1 MRSRD
6 YSFATATTRPRKER
20 LLVVVLLITGVTLL
34 ALASSG
40 SSTVGGV
47 RARMMTVLQPALSAI
62 LKPVDA
68 VHSAADNIREFFV
81 TFEENRKLKAENDA
95 LRHWQSVAV
104 ALKSENESLRQL
116 ANYQP
121 VEEVSYIS
129 ARVLSSSAGDF
140 VQSLMIDA
148 GKQDGILNL
157 QPVVDTHG
165 LVGRVVELSSHS
177 ARVLLLSD
185 VASRV
190 PVVTGDSRQRAL
202 LTGTG
207 NELLRLNYVDADAHI
222 KLGELVT
229 TTAEGGLI
237 PGGIPVGT
245 VFRHDESGYL
255 VKPLRSLA
263 RAEYVRVVQF
273 TDGASSAQG
282 TP

>member
-6 YSFATATTRPRKER
+6 YSFSAASARPRRER
-20 LLVVVLLITGVTLL
+20 LLVVVLLVTGVTLL

-40 SSTVGGV
+40 SSAIGGA
-47 RARMMTVLQPALSAI
+47 RARMMAMLQPALAVV

-68 VHSAADNIREFFV
+68 VHNATDGVHHFFA
-81 TFEENRKLKAENDA
+81 TMDENRKLKAENDA
-95 LRHWQSVAV
+95 LRHWQSVAMG
-104 ALKSENESLRQL
+104 LKSENESLRQL

-121 VEEVSYIS
+121 VQEISYVS

-148 GKQDGILNL
+148 GKDDGILNL
-157 QPVVDTHG
+157 QPVVDTNG
-165 LVGRVVELSSHS
+165 LVGRVVELGSHS

-207 NELLRLNYVDADAHI
+207 NELLRLNYVEPDAHI

-229 TTAEGGLI
+229 TTQEGGLI

-255 VKPLRSLA
+255 VKPVRSLS

-273 TDGASSAQG
+273 TDGANVSE
-282 TP
+282 